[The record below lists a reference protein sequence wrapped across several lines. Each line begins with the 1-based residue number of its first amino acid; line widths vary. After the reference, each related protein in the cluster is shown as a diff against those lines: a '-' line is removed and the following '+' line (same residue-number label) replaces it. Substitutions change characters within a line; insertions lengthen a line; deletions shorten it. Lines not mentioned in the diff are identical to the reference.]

1 MDDKYKLLIKMKNG
15 DKLEFITDKITIQKL
30 MICVKRRDNL
40 NKETMFKVV
49 GQPIKISEI
58 EDFKY
63 MKVDFTAGIF

>member
-1 MDDKYKLLIKMKNG
+1 MYKLLIKMKNG
-15 DKLEFITDKITIQKL
+15 EVLEFITDKITIQKL

-40 NKETMFKVV
+40 SKGTTFKVV
-49 GQPIKISEI
+49 GQPIKINEI

>member
-40 NKETMFKVV
+40 SKKTMFN
-49 GQPIKISEI
+49 
-58 EDFKY
+58 
-63 MKVDFTAGIF
+63 

>member
-1 MDDKYKLLIKMKNG
+1 MMYKLLIKMKNG

-40 NKETMFKVV
+40 SKETMFKVV
-49 GQPIKISEI
+49 GEPIKISEM